1 MDPSDENQAYLKQ
14 RFVQFLDTPHGQLN
28 YDKVIEDLIQREE
41 RRLAVDLN
49 ALRAYDEVLATGL
62 LREPA
67 EFLLALREAVED
79 VINVKDPKFLGGG
92 EVHVTLTGGSG
103 SIASPRASSRSLTL

>member
-67 EFLLALREAVED
+67 EFLLALREAVDE
-79 VINVKDPKFLGGG
+79 VGVSGGK
-92 EVHVTLTGGSG
+92 
-103 SIASPRASSRSLTL
+103 RASAEWAPPTIEDDAFWDEAAKACE